1 MDSFL
6 PIRCN
11 FPVLVVL
18 FNDTWR
24 VDITLFVLK
33 KTVCMQSPAYRLFF

>member
-1 MDSFL
+1 MDSLL

-11 FPVLVVL
+11 LTVLVVL
-18 FNDTWR
+18 FNDMWR

-33 KTVCMQSPAYRLFF
+33 KTVCMQFPAYRLFF

>member
-1 MDSFL
+1 MDSLL
-6 PIRCN
+6 PIWCN

-18 FNDTWR
+18 FNNMWR

-33 KTVCMQSPAYRLFF
+33 KTVCMQFPAYRLFF